1 MTTAGNIW
9 KRLNEGV
16 LGYVFYIFLGVVAAL
31 VTTNLLGVALDT
43 SIPLV
48 AVVSGSMDHAINSDG
63 TPCAMQTSGYKE
75 SFDNWW
81 TMCEHTYTD
90 FGIDKAEFS
99 SFPFPDGLKRGDIA
113 VLQNGDGPAKGDIIV
128 YNIPAQS
135 VPIIHR
141 VVQVNSDGTYQTKGD
156 HNPAQNPYESSI
168 SGSQVRG
175 KVIFVIPY
183 LGYLRVLL
191 PIN

>member
-1 MTTAGNIW
+1 MSTASKIW
-9 KRLNEGV
+9 NRLNEGV
-16 LGYVFYIFLGVVAAL
+16 LGYVFYIFLGVAAAL
-31 VTTNLLGVALDT
+31 IVTNLLGVALDT

-48 AVVSGSMDHAINSDG
+48 AVVSGSMDHAINIDG
-63 TPCAMQTSGYKE
+63 TPCGTQTSGYKE

-81 TMCEHTYTD
+81 TMCEHTYTG
-90 FGIDKAEFS
+90 FGIDKAAFS
-99 SFPFPDGLKRGDIA
+99 GFPFRDGLKRGDIA
-113 VLQNGDGPAKGDIIV
+113 VLQNGDGPAVGDIIV
-128 YNIPAQS
+128 YNIPSQS

-141 VVQVNSDGTYQTKGD
+141 VVQTNADSTLQTKGD
-156 HNPAQNPYESSI
+156 HNPGQNPYEPSI
-168 SGSQVRG
+168 QESQVRG